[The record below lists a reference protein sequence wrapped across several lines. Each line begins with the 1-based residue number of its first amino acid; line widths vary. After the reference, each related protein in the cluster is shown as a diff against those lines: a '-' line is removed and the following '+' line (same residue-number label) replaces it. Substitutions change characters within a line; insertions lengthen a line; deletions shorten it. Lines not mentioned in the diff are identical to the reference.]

1 VVQRY
6 IAAINQQDWPLVWQL
21 GGKNLG
27 QSYSQMVD
35 GYSTTSKDVITSI
48 QADGDNVAVSIDA
61 YQDDGS
67 VQAYNLQYQV
77 VDGVIVSGSGAKA

>member
-1 VVQRY
+1 MPCPPADQPAPPPGGRFAWRASLEGY
-6 IAAINQQDWPLVWQL
+6 EIIA
-21 GGKNLG
+21 
-27 QSYSQMVD
+27 
-35 GYSTTSKDVITSI
+35 ITSI

-77 VDGVIVSGSGAKA
+77 VDGVIVSGSGTKA